1 MHKGVENM
9 RAIVSVIGKDKIGI
23 TAEISST
30 LSRGNVNILD
40 ISQTILDEFFTMIM
54 IVDLEKMNLSFQ
66 ELAEKLEK
74 TGQNIGVSVKIQHQ
88 DIFDA
93 MHNIDK
99 EQLS

>member
-74 TGQNIGVSVKIQHQ
+74 VGQDMGVSVKIQHQ

-99 EQLS
+99 E

>member
-1 MHKGVENM
+1 M

-23 TAEISST
+23 TAKISNT

-66 ELAEKLEK
+66 ELAEELEK
-74 TGQNIGVSVKIQHQ
+74 AGQDIGVSVKIQHQ

-93 MHNIDK
+93 MHNMDK